1 MCFNVVLCG
10 IVFGVR
16 FGVVI
21 EEGGKQQVYLQGET
35 FGFYNVVIEE
45 INCDYVM
52 LCYQG
57 KIECLSL
64 VEEEC
69 FIVVVINKKV
79 VSDEVK

>member
-1 MCFNVVLCG
+1 M
-10 IVFGVR
+10 
-16 FGVVI
+16 
-21 EEGGKQQVYLQGET
+21 